1 MCWQQL
7 THFGS
12 WLNDFWTTVSMSFP
26 IDTSANNKVW
36 IVLETHEWPS
46 QVTKLCPITIHA
58 KSNSHL
64 LMKKLFNDIW
74 ENFSC
79 LFSLF
84 RHLYKYLCN
93 FHVKSLHPYTA
104 MWLHLLE
111 INSSSVHMYICVCFI
126 RNYPIFNKV
135 SLWYCRRLREVS
147 LLGIIAKYGS
157 PIREWALLYQAFFEV
172 SVK

>member
-64 LMKKLFNDIW
+64 LMKNLFNDIW

-93 FHVKSLHPYTA
+93 FPCQITSSLYSNVTTSTRNKFFKCTYVHLCLVSFETIQYSTKS
-104 MWLHLLE
+104 
-111 INSSSVHMYICVCFI
+111 
-126 RNYPIFNKV
+126 V
-135 SLWYCRRLREVS
+135 SD
-147 LLGIIAKYGS
+147 IAGDWEKCHY
-157 PIREWALLYQAFFEV
+157 
-172 SVK
+172 